1 MNFHFFNNLID
12 FRGVGY
18 WVQKK
23 NDIYIF
29 KIL

>member
-1 MNFHFFNNLID
+1 MYYQLTYTKIKM
-12 FRGVGY
+12 Y
-18 WVQKK
+18 LKKIKQKK